1 MFSNGLKPKKSLGQN
16 FLMHAQTAER
26 TVLAAG
32 VTDTDTVLE
41 IGPGTGMLTRAL
53 LEKAGK
59 VIAVEADHTLLEGLS
74 QTFAQE
80 IADGRLTLVSGDV
93 RNFHIEQYLIG
104 AKNRGSARRGESGE
118 GAVRSYGE
126 RDTEAP
132 QQSNP
137 DDFLGQYKLVAN
149 IPYYITGEIIRQF
162 LTAAHKPVSMTLLV
176 QKEVAVRI
184 AREKKESL
192 LSLSVKAFGTPKYC
206 FTVPRGAFRPAPN
219 VDSAV
224 LSVEHIRS
232 DAFTSLAAEQ
242 VFFDILR
249 AGFSQKR
256 KRLAKNLEQLY
267 APGTIASA
275 FTALNLSPN
284 TRSEDVSVEIW
295 RSLVEILTV

>member
-1 MFSNGLKPKKSLGQN
+1 MFAKKSLGQN

-32 VTDTDTVLE
+32 VGDADTVLE

-59 VIAVEADHTLLEGLS
+59 VIAVEADHTLVEGLVE
-74 QTFAQE
+74 TFE
-80 IADGRLTLVSGDV
+80 HHIAAGRLVVISGDV
-93 RNFHIEQYLIG
+93 RSFDT
-104 AKNRGSARRGESGE
+104 ATMRES
-118 GAVRSYGE
+118 
-126 RDTEAP
+126 
-132 QQSNP
+132 
-137 DDFLGQYKLVAN
+137 YKLVAN

-162 LTAAHKPVSMTLLV
+162 LTATHKPTSMTLLV

-224 LSVEHIRS
+224 LSIEHIRE

-242 VFFDILR
+242 AFFDILR

-267 APGTIASA
+267 APAAIARA
-275 FTALNLSPN
+275 FASLSLSPN
-284 TRSEDVSVEIW
+284 TRSEDLDIQAW
-295 RSLVEILTV
+295 LSLVAALTT